1 MVVIT
6 PFCVIVQPILPVYDK
21 LTHRVGVLDEE
32 TQKKADKAY
41 AVNGGIA

>member
-1 MVVIT
+1 MKREVILYGSKE
-6 PFCVIVQPILPVYDK
+6 IK